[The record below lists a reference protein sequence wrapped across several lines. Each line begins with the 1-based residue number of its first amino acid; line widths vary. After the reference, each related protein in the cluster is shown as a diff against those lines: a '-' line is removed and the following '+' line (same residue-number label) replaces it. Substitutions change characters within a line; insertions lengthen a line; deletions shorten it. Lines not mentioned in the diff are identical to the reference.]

1 MTTTEQG
8 RRLAP
13 DARRQQILHAAR
25 TTLATTG
32 VTGFSLDQVAREAGV
47 AVSLP
52 RHYFGSR
59 EGLLQARFLIAD
71 GAIAALGFKTAAT
84 LLKSLELQTWNAILA
99 FAAILALRTL
109 VKRVLV
115 WEERR
120 LRAGAPHSAV

>member
-1 MTTTEQG
+1 MPALD
-8 RRLAP
+8 RSILVLALLIELGGSLLVVGGCVRGLWAI
-13 DARRQQILHAAR
+13 AR
-25 TTLATTG
+25 
-32 VTGFSLDQVAREAGV
+32 SL
-47 AVSLP
+47 
-52 RHYFGSR
+52 GSR

-120 LRAGAPHSAV
+120 LRAGTPHSAV

>member
-1 MTTTEQG
+1 LPALD
-8 RRLAP
+8 RSILVLALLIEFGGSLLVVGGCVRGLWAI
-13 DARRQQILHAAR
+13 AR
-25 TTLATTG
+25 
-32 VTGFSLDQVAREAGV
+32 SL
-47 AVSLP
+47 
-52 RHYFGSR
+52 GSR
-59 EGLLQARFLIAD
+59 EGLLQARLLIAD

-99 FAAILALRTL
+99 FATILALRTL